1 MRRREFITIF
11 AGAAGA
17 WPRDALAQQSA
28 IPVIGFLSSA
38 SPNAYAG
45 RVAAFRLIASFNR
58 PGGNITGAS
67 FVATELET
75 KRLELLRD
83 LVPAAALIGVLINP
97 ANPAADIGGGEPDFR
112 LSSSRRRGFLRDF
125 GIFLRCSQTRRWREP
140 DSNHRSRLQ
149 KRAVDTRPFLVRFP
163 FSLWHVI
170 GFVSETLPTPPI
182 TRNQVELMAKDN
194 RAGRRSSRP
203 LPQAACVRR
212 EHRAIAGGGARC
224 RLVGLR
230 QGGFEQ
236 VIPASEPLSL
246 RLSLVAVLAASLGLW
261 ALIWWTL

>member
-1 MRRREFITIF
+1 MTRRSEHSYAMQPRSDAPLQSGSLLCT
-11 AGAAGA
+11 AAGT
-17 WPRDALAQQSA
+17 
-28 IPVIGFLSSA
+28 SSH
-38 SPNAYAG
+38 
-45 RVAAFRLIASFNR
+45 L
-58 PGGNITGAS
+58 T
-67 FVATELET
+67 L
-75 KRLELLRD
+75 
-83 LVPAAALIGVLINP
+83 
-97 ANPAADIGGGEPDFR
+97 
-112 LSSSRRRGFLRDF
+112 
-125 GIFLRCSQTRRWREP
+125 RWREP

-149 KRAVDTRPFLVRFP
+149 KRAVDTRQFLVRFP
-163 FSLWHVI
+163 FSLWHF
-170 GFVSETLPTPPI
+170 GFVSETVPTPPI

-203 LPQAACVRR
+203 LPQAACVRG